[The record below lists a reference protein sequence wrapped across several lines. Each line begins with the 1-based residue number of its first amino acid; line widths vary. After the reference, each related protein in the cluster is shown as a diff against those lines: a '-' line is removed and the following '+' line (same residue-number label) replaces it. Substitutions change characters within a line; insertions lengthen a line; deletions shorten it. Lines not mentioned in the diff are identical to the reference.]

1 MQLQPD
7 VPSSL
12 IACYY
17 EGATQPGRYSQA
29 LQQMLEYLHCE
40 QARLTVWDSRGYWG
54 CTHQALRDQG
64 SWQLSSQDHV
74 FPRDDMRKLVSGL
87 QVGNW
92 QVLQQT
98 FAASSHDYATT
109 KTAGYQPA
117 LCIRLLGG
125 QGTEA
130 FLSFK
135 KNNWDGRSAQHLLPH
150 AEALTR
156 PLIPALHLMVH
167 MRSLT
172 QQTAYAAIALD
183 CIRMPMLLLDS
194 AMRLLVAN
202 TAAQSLLQTRG
213 NRDSGAGSM
222 MLAGVSGEKI
232 GPLIRRACGL
242 AGPVAASAL
251 PVNASA
257 GETALQILVLP
268 VAAKAVF
275 PGTGPT
281 ALVLVH
287 GHSDGHESVA
297 QLLQHIYKLTPAE
310 ARLAMLI
317 LHGDS
322 PASAALRL
330 QVSVPTVRSQ
340 LSAILKKTGAARQS
354 DLIRRLSALLL
365 ISQRHGKA

>member
-1 MQLQPD
+1 MQIEPD

-40 QARLTVWDSRGYWG
+40 QARLTVWDSRGNWG
-54 CTHQALRDQG
+54 CAHQALRDQDR
-64 SWQLSSQDHV
+64 WQLSSQDHV
-74 FPRDDMRKLVSGL
+74 LPRDEIRKLVSGL

-92 QVLQQT
+92 QVIEQAFPVMSHADGLPQT
-98 FAASSHDYATT
+98 SVH
-109 KTAGYQPA
+109 QPA

-135 KNNWDGRSAQHLLPH
+135 KNNWDGRSAQRLLPH

-156 PLIPALHLMVH
+156 PLIPALHLMLH
-167 MRSLT
+167 MRRLT
-172 QQTAYAAIALD
+172 QQTAYTSMALD
-183 CIRMPMLLLDS
+183 CIRMPMLLLDP
-194 AMRLLVAN
+194 AMRVLVAN

-232 GPLIRRACGL
+232 GPLVRHACGL
-242 AGPVAASAL
+242 TGPVVASVLHA
-251 PVNASA
+251 NANA
-257 GETALQILVLP
+257 GESALQILVLP
-268 VAAKAVF
+268 VAAKAVL
-275 PGTGPT
+275 PGAGPA

-287 GHSDGHESVA
+287 GQSSGHESVA

-317 LHGDS
+317 LRGES
-322 PASAALRL
+322 PAAAALSL

-340 LSAILKKTGAARQS
+340 ISAILKKTGALRQS
-354 DLIRRLSALLL
+354 DLVRRLSALLL